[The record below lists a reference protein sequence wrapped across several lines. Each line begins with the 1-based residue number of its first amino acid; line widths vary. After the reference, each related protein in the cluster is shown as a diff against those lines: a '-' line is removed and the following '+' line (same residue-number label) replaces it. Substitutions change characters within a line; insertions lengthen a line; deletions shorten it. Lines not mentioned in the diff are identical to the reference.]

1 MHGTFPCREQGPQR
15 VKSPLCFKG
24 NGGGLGTVER
34 VQSRRLPC
42 PGSSPRLAGSPL
54 CWLGA
59 QGGKMLS
66 WGAGE
71 EQWGKWEAGEEVR

>member
-1 MHGTFPCREQGPQR
+1 M
-15 VKSPLCFKG
+15 
-24 NGGGLGTVER
+24 ER

-42 PGSSPRLAGSPL
+42 PGSSPRLAGSLL

-59 QGGKMLS
+59 QGGKVLS

-71 EQWGKWEAGEEVR
+71 EQRVKWEAGEEVR